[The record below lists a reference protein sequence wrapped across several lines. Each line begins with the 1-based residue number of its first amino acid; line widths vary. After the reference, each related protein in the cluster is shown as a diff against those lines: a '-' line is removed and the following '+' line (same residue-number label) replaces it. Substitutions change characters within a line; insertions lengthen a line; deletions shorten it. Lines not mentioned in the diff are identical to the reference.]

1 MDRQTR
7 GIFEE
12 CNSDMCDSC
21 DLNYD
26 QGNMGEQKET
36 LRMAIKAL
44 EIVERI
50 KARKRELEKKL
61 QGSFSLSEA
70 TEHGALCTN
79 KTFTGGRKKR
89 LNPKKQ
95 ALVEKSYDSSVASAL

>member
-1 MDRQTR
+1 MTNEEAIKKIKAKLECMDRQTR

-44 EIVERI
+44 ETVERI
-50 KARKRELEKKL
+50 KVRKRELEKKL
-61 QGSFSLSEA
+61 QSSFSLTEA
-70 TEHGALCTN
+70 TEHYALT
-79 KTFTGGRKKR
+79 KLLREAESEG
-89 LNPKKQ
+89 
-95 ALVEKSYDSSVASAL
+95 E